1 LTYNQKLWTLL
12 IITTLALALAAWKLK
27 NSTAAIW
34 LVGGVVLAVGTT
46 KAGRAFFAPAEG

>member
-1 LTYNQKLWTLL
+1 MTYNQKLWTLL